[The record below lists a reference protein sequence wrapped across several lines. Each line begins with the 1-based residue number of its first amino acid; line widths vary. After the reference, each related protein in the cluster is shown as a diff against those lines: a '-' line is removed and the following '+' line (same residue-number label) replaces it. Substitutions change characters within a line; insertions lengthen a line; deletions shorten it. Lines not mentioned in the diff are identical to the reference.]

1 MNKYSTEYK
10 LKKLLHKENNNC
22 SIIKKI
28 DIEKIFFLNDKD
40 KEYCN
45 WYKDYTSLY
54 SLKYNYHRIK
64 KHYLIFVQNYDD
76 IVTLKDVKDEIY
88 KMHRMWYFAENL
100 NNKYYTKFLRR
111 LKYNI
116 LDNFYIYITSKNIDD
131 DALKYIND
139 INSKDIDI
147 HDVIEDYSSKK
158 KFYDFM
164 RISYIQHSC

>member
-1 MNKYSTEYK
+1 MNVEYK
-10 LKKLLHKENNNC
+10 LKKSLHKENNNC

-28 DIEKIFFLNDKD
+28 DIEKIFFINDEKKD
-40 KEYCN
+40 YCN

-64 KHYLIFVQNYDD
+64 KHYLIFVKNYENV
-76 IVTLKDVKDEIY
+76 VTLKDVKDEIY
-88 KMHRMWYFAENL
+88 KLYRMWYFAETL
-100 NNKYYTKFLRR
+100 NNKYYSKFLRR

-116 LDNFYIYITSKNIDD
+116 LDKFYIYITSEKIDE

-147 HDVIEDYSSKK
+147 RNVIDDYSAKK
-158 KFYDFM
+158 KFYDFI
-164 RISYIQHSC
+164 RISYIQPS